1 MGPNPQA
8 TNPTNVKERTIS
20 EYSEINLADN
30 LRPRV
35 PKGDDPEAVN
45 AVANTV
51 LERTR
56 VWSDELRAI
65 ANAHVDPA
73 PTSSEHVLDLDA
85 AIARAVLRWVEL
97 WPR

>member
-1 MGPNPQA
+1 M
-8 TNPTNVKERTIS
+8 S
-20 EYSEINLADN
+20 EYSYLGLADN
-30 LRPRV
+30 LRSLV
-35 PKGDDPEAVN
+35 PKGDDPEA
-45 AVANTV
+45 ASTVANTV
-51 LERTR
+51 LERSQ